1 MVASP
6 QSIPKKRAYR
16 SHIRQRQAE
25 ETRRRILTATRDLL
39 ASRGYAGTTLVD
51 IAEAAE
57 VSPKTVTAIFGSK
70 RAILAEI
77 VNPEAFGSPVQE
89 LLDELRSTPGPA
101 RRLALVAQI
110 TRRAYE
116 PRLLEHELLRTASGV
131 AAELADLASEIEG
144 RRRQRQS
151 QLIGYLD
158 KSGLLRQGLSREEA
172 TDILWGLTGYD
183 LYRMLVVEQ
192 HWPLERYENWLTEVL
207 IQQLLEGVGLNH
219 DC

>member
-158 KSGLLRQGLSREEA
+158 KSGLLRQGLSLEEA

-183 LYRMLVVEQ
+183 LYRMLVVER